1 MLILFIAIGLTL
13 PPLLFARWAWRAR
26 RSVRVGTH
34 PHCDRCDHNLFGLP
48 ETSERCP
55 ECGGDLREARA
66 VVAGAP
72 RANRVIVVTATVFT
86 TVLIAVAGRAWR
98 EVEWMPVRLY
108 LTPTSWLI
116 RETALGGPTGSRA
129 AEELER
135 RVQADWYE
143 DESLERVMR
152 ALWPVKFQ
160 VRPTVR
166 AGAELPIEIEHG
178 PPISAAFRSYDP
190 RDPPPSSRYCVFAR
204 FDRYQIGDG
213 PWVSGGQWRTPQH
226 VRAVGWR
233 TEAAGIP
240 AAAEKGQTTLRVVF
254 AMRLVMAART
264 DGIAL
269 DVTGSPYTRPL
280 TPDEPA
286 ALVWE
291 ERVDVP
297 VTIVPQQGSDV
308 ELVIDPEL
316 RQVVQAAL
324 PPAIGLA
331 FDVFLR
337 DEASGVEASLGS
349 ITRGPRGGSRSAGYA
364 SPPATSNVLDR
375 FSGPTADI
383 ILRPSLDKARQTTD
397 LLKIWGEE
405 VVIKDVPV
413 VRDFPPPPATTQP

>member
-1 MLILFIAIGLTL
+1 
-13 PPLLFARWAWRAR
+13 
-26 RSVRVGTH
+26 
-34 PHCDRCDHNLFGLP
+34 
-48 ETSERCP
+48 
-55 ECGGDLREARA
+55 
-66 VVAGAP
+66 
-72 RANRVIVVTATVFT
+72 
-86 TVLIAVAGRAWR
+86 
-98 EVEWMPVRLY
+98 
-108 LTPTSWLI
+108 
-116 RETALGGPTGSRA
+116 
-129 AEELER
+129 
-135 RVQADWYE
+135 
-143 DESLERVMR
+143 
-152 ALWPVKFQ
+152 
-160 VRPTVR
+160 
-166 AGAELPIEIEHG
+166 
-178 PPISAAFRSYDP
+178 
-190 RDPPPSSRYCVFAR
+190 
-204 FDRYQIGDG
+204 
-213 PWVSGGQWRTPQH
+213 
-226 VRAVGWR
+226 
-233 TEAAGIP
+233 
-240 AAAEKGQTTLRVVF
+240 
-254 AMRLVMAART
+254 MRLVMAART

-316 RQVVQAAL
+316 RQVVQAALRPAPMTLRDRSRVHGVRIDRNDDGELNAGWGIEVREQAAL

-413 VRDFPPPPATTQP
+413 VRDFPPPPPATTSP